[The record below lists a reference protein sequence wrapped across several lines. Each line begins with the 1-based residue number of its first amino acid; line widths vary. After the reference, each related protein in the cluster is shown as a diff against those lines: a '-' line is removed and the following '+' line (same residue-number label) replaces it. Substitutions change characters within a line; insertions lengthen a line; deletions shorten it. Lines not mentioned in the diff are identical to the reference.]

1 MHPCLPALV
10 DVNSPPPDFIG
21 PGVAANE
28 EPALLRAVVACLA
41 LVIALPTSA
50 QEMTLPRVTLA
61 KVDWQAAAAAVPGA
75 PNTPPAQAFAP
86 LNEAAGALFSDIA
99 KSPVPVLLP
108 FDAEG
113 LAKAKADAAPGQA
126 LGSADAF
133 LQGGFQVTH
142 FFLPGAGGY
151 DTAFALKTP
160 DVRELADIR
169 YREPVYVMLSGLSAL
184 YDLDGPPL
192 PQGQPVKDLDAAFPG
207 ILRYLHESYVRYVFE
222 RYGVTYVASI
232 YCRDVR
238 PRPRI
243 LGCRQA
249 DRILVRFLQSLKL
262 AGGSPRAEPHTLAPA
277 LSARP
282 EKVSTDFSYFSPG
295 FLIPGTGMKKA
306 DTGRADYTVYANLRF
321 PMQAPPSFANS
332 QSFNNWGNCDFTGRS
347 PRRLGRK
354 GMSYS
359 CKVNGLPLTFDES
372 AGANYSYPWRDNFC
386 EHRFFY
392 VGQCPG
398 GVGHQGQDIRPGFCK
413 QFNLGADRC
422 LPYQHTVVAARD
434 GAVLRMRQQEALYLF
449 VNAPDAHLRLRYIH
463 MNPKRLDADGIVS
476 GRALR
481 EGEPVGEVGTFDRFE
496 RGTTYHLH
504 VDMQVPT
511 KAGWVFVNP
520 YMTLV
525 AAYARLI
532 GARGTEIKP
541 GDPVPPL
548 ASVPPVIEHVEP
560 PRIPPNVS
568 GTPLPPK
575 PPPQVQE
582 SAAESVKPHHV
593 IHRKHR
599 YARRKRAS
607 HPVD

>member
-1 MHPCLPALV
+1 M
-10 DVNSPPPDFIG
+10 
-21 PGVAANE
+21 
-28 EPALLRAVVACLA
+28 LRAVVASLA
-41 LVIALPTSA
+41 LLIVLPASA
-50 QEMTLPRVTLA
+50 QEMTLPRVAVA
-61 KVDWQAAAAAVPGA
+61 KIDWQAAAAAIPGA
-75 PNTPPAQAFAP
+75 PATPPAQAFAP

-113 LAKAKADAAPGQA
+113 LAKAKADAAPGQPPA
-126 LGSADAF
+126 SADSF

-151 DTAFALKTP
+151 DTAFALKTLE
-160 DVRELADIR
+160 VRELADIR
-169 YREPVYVMLSGLSAL
+169 YREPVYVMFSGLSAL
-184 YDLDGPPL
+184 YELDGPPL
-192 PQGQPVKDLDAAFPG
+192 PEGRPVKELDPAFPG

-222 RYGVTYVASI
+222 RYGATYVASI
-232 YCRDVR
+232 YCRDIR

-243 LGCRQA
+243 LSCRQA

-262 AGGSPRAEPHTLAPA
+262 AGGSPQAEPRALAPVP
-277 LSARP
+277 LARP
-282 EKVSTDFSYFSPG
+282 ENRSGNFTYFSPG

-321 PMQAPPSFANS
+321 PMQTPPAFANS

-372 AGANYSYPWRDNFC
+372 AGTNYSYPWRDNFC

-413 QFNLGADRC
+413 QYNLGADRC
-422 LPYQHTVVAARD
+422 LPYQHMVVAARD
-434 GAVLRMRQQEALYLF
+434 GVVLRTRKQEALYLF

-476 GRALR
+476 GHALR
-481 EGEPVGEVGTFDRFE
+481 EGAPVGEVGTFDRFE

-504 VDMQVPT
+504 FDMQVPT

-520 YMTLV
+520 YVTLV
-525 AAYARLI
+525 AAYERLI

-541 GDPVPPL
+541 GDPVPPPTT
-548 ASVPPVIEHVEP
+548 VPPVIEHVAP
-560 PRIPPNVS
+560 PRPAPNAS
-568 GTPLPPK
+568 DIPLPPRPPALFEGNAADSAK
-575 PPPQVQE
+575 PRDLP
-582 SAAESVKPHHV
+582 
-593 IHRKHR
+593 HRKHR